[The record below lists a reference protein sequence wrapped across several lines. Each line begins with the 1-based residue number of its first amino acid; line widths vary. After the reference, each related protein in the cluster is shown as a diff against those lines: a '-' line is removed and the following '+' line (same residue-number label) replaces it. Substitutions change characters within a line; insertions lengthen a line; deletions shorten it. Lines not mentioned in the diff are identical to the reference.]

1 MPDPLKGEPET
12 ARRGSSLVQ
21 HRYYGF
27 MLGFMCT
34 LLRLPVVG
42 LRFQAHRRRLGEVMA
57 ELGIEWT
64 LPESSAAYRADE
76 AIEQHLALDLK
87 LLGKMAMDFF
97 ALGQSALH
105 VMVERSSRRGRVA
118 RTTVRE
124 VVAEYGLREDLVM
137 SRVISGWHQGKRGN
151 RLIAELMSRAYDLVA
166 ISMLGLQKEESTCFV
181 IMPFARPYSDYYPIF
196 YRRSLELAGYR
207 ALRAWEGLT
216 NEHYMQM
223 IYMLLHRCGA
233 ALADVSPDRQTSR
246 PNLNV
251 IHEIGM
257 NAGAGNITYLI
268 CQRAQVDLPSNL
280 AGLPIA
286 RYRPAARNWPEGQ
299 ARRIA
304 PMLRELDASPG
315 IRSPQDHPC
324 SAAAGR

>member
-1 MPDPLKGEPET
+1 
-12 ARRGSSLVQ
+12 
-21 HRYYGF
+21 

-42 LRFQAHRRRLGEVMA
+42 FRFQAHRRRLGEVMA

-64 LPESSAAYRADE
+64 LPKSSSAYRADG

-87 LLGKMAMDFF
+87 LLGNTALDFF

-105 VMVERSSRRGRVA
+105 VMVDRSSERGGAALR
-118 RTTVRE
+118 TVRE
-124 VVAEYGLREDLVM
+124 VVAGHGLREDLVM
-137 SRVISGWHQGKRGN
+137 SRVTSGWHQGKRGN

-166 ISMLGLQKEESTCFV
+166 VSMLGLQKEESTCFV
-181 IMPFARPYSDYYPIF
+181 IMPFARPFSDYYPVF

-207 ALRAWEGLT
+207 VLRAWEGLT
-216 NEHYMQM
+216 NEHYLQM
-223 IYMLLHRCGA
+223 IHMLLHRCGA
-233 ALADVSPDRQTSR
+233 ALADVSPDRRTSR

-257 NAGAGNITYLI
+257 NAGAGNVTYLL
-268 CQRAQVDLPSNL
+268 CQRGKIDLPSNL
-280 AGLPIA
+280 TGLPIA
-286 RYRPAARNWPEGQ
+286 RYNPAARNWPDGQ

-304 PMLRELDASPG
+304 PLLRELD
-315 IRSPQDHPC
+315 RSRRISDPQEDT
-324 SAAAGR
+324 SALQ